1 LDSCLGGSSSK
12 PSDNSDKETAS
23 KTGTPK
29 ADTVG
34 QNKEDIDDAAVVSDK
49 QKAVSGLQSNL
60 KSTSTLHEVALS
72 ESRDSIKNSVAAAMI
87 PVSQSP
93 ETNAFVHM
101 MKQSQQVFSV
111 KEPLR
116 QRFHLH
122 CDGHVTWT
130 DTNDPSPDRS
140 WSSTVLLKGSRMLRR
155 ESTGTSV
162 GQPRDVELT
171 ISSSIP
177 SEMSPK
183 RLVTRHSRLS
193 VPVLKSILQKSVRRR
208 RPLPAVRVAMELMDK
223 ATGEILRRLPI
234 IILEDSSL
242 HPDFPLLVWTMV
254 AESKDYVVPPQLITR
269 IMCTVYEMASCPWTD
284 YIHDDEANHMKSS
297 EPILLSSSI
306 PICEAFN
313 AKKSDECEVLI
324 RSILLRA
331 EYGGMTGD
339 MKMLHDYSR
348 LWKER
353 FVQNNVPLEVIQRAK
368 PNKNSQDQVFWID
381 IPTAIHQRQKLQSA
395 THVEPLVQRKLEKLT
410 LQDIC
415 LAGVDFHCS
424 SVLDQ
429 AIRDDSDYERCYES
443 LCAIAVRAGLS
454 PLPAS
459 QDRQRS
465 HMMHVMKSCM
475 WKFSSSVNHRRPLV
489 GENVTKPTDGKEAAL
504 KRFWDETLA
513 TSVDKYM
520 KQYVGD
526 RLAR

>member
-1 LDSCLGGSSSK
+1 MSARKRSNPSNNNAFEMLMGKTPKSRKSSQKKSRFVDCPLECGAHVPEHQINQHLDSCLGGSYSK

-23 KTGTPK
+23 KTWTPK

-193 VPVLKSILQKSVRRR
+193 VTL
-208 RPLPAVRVAMELMDK
+208 LPGIESCCWLYEFFSHIF
-223 ATGEILRRLPI
+223 T
-234 IILEDSSL
+234 
-242 HPDFPLLVWTMV
+242 LV
-254 AESKDYVVPPQLITR
+254 
-269 IMCTVYEMASCPWTD
+269 
-284 YIHDDEANHMKSS
+284 
-297 EPILLSSSI
+297 
-306 PICEAFN
+306 
-313 AKKSDECEVLI
+313 
-324 RSILLRA
+324 
-331 EYGGMTGD
+331 
-339 MKMLHDYSR
+339 
-348 LWKER
+348 
-353 FVQNNVPLEVIQRAK
+353 
-368 PNKNSQDQVFWID
+368 
-381 IPTAIHQRQKLQSA
+381 
-395 THVEPLVQRKLEKLT
+395 
-410 LQDIC
+410 
-415 LAGVDFHCS
+415 
-424 SVLDQ
+424 
-429 AIRDDSDYERCYES
+429 
-443 LCAIAVRAGLS
+443 
-454 PLPAS
+454 
-459 QDRQRS
+459 
-465 HMMHVMKSCM
+465 
-475 WKFSSSVNHRRPLV
+475 
-489 GENVTKPTDGKEAAL
+489 
-504 KRFWDETLA
+504 
-513 TSVDKYM
+513 YM
-520 KQYVGD
+520 
-526 RLAR
+526 